1 MQGFWHGTY
10 NDRCRDFGMVLT
22 MTDTGILVWYLQWQM
37 QGFWHGTYNDSCRDF
52 GMVLTMT
59 YAGILAWYLQ
69 WQILGFSMVLTMTDT
84 GILAWYLP
92 WQILGFSM
100 VITMIC
106 CCWGRGTKPKDDCI
120 YHRYELGQAG
130 ISKEGEASKKHTTI
144 PCGVTRAELDLAS
157 PMPLFT
163 VQRYTPPSDFVV
175 LLVITRVSPVPRC
188 SLFPSF
194 VHVMLGE
201 GLPVALQ
208 NRDKTSPIQTFFASS
223 PVTISAASV
232 NGKYVSLTE
241 RETFSLSP
249 FIFSYLHK
257 WCNVYTPHP
266 PMSPC
271 QTQTQASGLCQHTIC
286 EASEMVQQVNANLP
300 YCRKLLQQHLFAFW
314 KISDT
319 KKKLAK
325 NYLTRFRQNLQ
336 NREN

>member
-1 MQGFWHGTY
+1 
-10 NDRCRDFGMVLT
+10 MVII
-22 MTDTGILVWYLQWQM
+22 MTDS
-37 QGFWHGTYNDSCRDF
+37 GFQHGNYYDF
-52 GMVLTMT
+52 
-59 YAGILAWYLQ
+59 
-69 WQILGFSMVLTMTDT
+69 
-84 GILAWYLP
+84 
-92 WQILGFSM
+92 
-100 VITMIC
+100 

-120 YHRYELGQAG
+120 CHRYELGQAK

-194 VHVMLGE
+194 VHVMMGE

-223 PVTISAASV
+223 SVTISAASV
-232 NGKYVSLTE
+232 NVKYVSLTE

-257 WCNVYTPHP
+257 
-266 PMSPC
+266 
-271 QTQTQASGLCQHTIC
+271 
-286 EASEMVQQVNANLP
+286 
-300 YCRKLLQQHLFAFW
+300 
-314 KISDT
+314 
-319 KKKLAK
+319 
-325 NYLTRFRQNLQ
+325 
-336 NREN
+336 